1 MNQTPFGINQPN
13 MNMNN
18 PMNMMQKFI
27 EFKRNFQGDPK
38 TAVMNL
44 LNNGQMSQE
53 QFNQLQGMANRF
65 MNQNKW

>member
-1 MNQTPFGINQPN
+1 MNQYPVGPNQPN

-27 EFKRNFQGDPK
+27 EFKNNFQGDPK

-53 QFNQLQGMANRF
+53 QFNQLQNMANQF
-65 MNQNKW
+65 MKTNEW